1 MKELWD
7 SGRGNLSF
15 QVLQEFYVTVTE
27 KLKPGLDPKSARDD
41 VRALLAWRPIAVDA
55 RLIDGAWAI
64 QDRYRL
70 SWWDSLIVSAAQLEE
85 CQYLLTEDLSETQ
98 ELGGVRV
105 VNPFLR
111 SPESLNL

>member
-7 SGRGNLSF
+7 TGRGILSF

-27 KLKPGLDPKSARDD
+27 KLKPGLDSKSARDD
-41 VRALLAWRPIAVDA
+41 VRALLAWRPREVDA

-85 CQYLLTEDLSETQ
+85 CQYLLTEDLRETQ
-98 ELGGVRV
+98 EFGGVRV

>member
-1 MKELWD
+1 VADAHSNRWPSDASEPRKQKQALAWMKELWD

-15 QVLQEFYVTVTE
+15 QVLQEFYVTVME

-70 SWWDSLIVSAAQLEE
+70 S
-85 CQYLLTEDLSETQ
+85 
-98 ELGGVRV
+98 
-105 VNPFLR
+105 
-111 SPESLNL
+111 